1 MLTFDLPS
9 EQNSIYHAVRIHHII
24 RETEDTSTFILQ
36 PVQRNLDYL
45 PGQFLTF
52 VFRQNGVQYRRS
64 YSISSSQDAG
74 EPLAITV
81 KRVPNGIFSRALLD
95 QAEPGD
101 MLTVVGGAT
110 GFFTVE
116 EDLSQLRQIFF
127 LAAGGG
133 ITPVYPIIQRL
144 LHRYPEVQ
152 PVLIYSNRSH
162 SSTIFRE
169 KLHHLEKSGRIKIEW
184 LFSDSRDLR
193 RARLGK
199 TLLEELLSVHLTSPI
214 SKVRFYLCGPFDY
227 MRMATIVLQ
236 NAGATVTQIRREIF
250 APLPQPVK
258 EVPPDKSAHQ
268 VTIVTKEQHHTFI
281 SAYPDS
287 VLSAARKLGI
297 VLPYSCE
304 AGRCGSCVAQCV
316 SGKIWMR
323 YNEVLTD
330 NEIARGRVLV
340 CQSFPVGG
348 DVELTITES
357 L

>member
-1 MLTFDLPS
+1 MLPFDPPS
-9 EQNSIYHAVRIHHII
+9 AHNSIYHAVRIEQVV
-24 RETEDTSTFILQ
+24 RESKDASTFILQ
-36 PVQRNLDYL
+36 PVQKAIDYL

-52 VFRQNGVQYRRS
+52 VFGQNGVEYRRS
-64 YSISSSQDAG
+64 YSISSSQEAG
-74 EPLAITV
+74 EPMAVTI

-95 QAEPGD
+95 HAEAGD
-101 MLTVVGGAT
+101 ILTIVGGAT
-110 GFFTVE
+110 GFFTLE
-116 EDLSQLRQIFF
+116 QDLSHVEQIFF
-127 LAAGGG
+127 LAAGSG

-144 LHRYPEVQ
+144 LHRYPEVH
-152 PVLIYSNRSH
+152 PVLIYSNRAR
-162 SSTIFRE
+162 SSAIFRD
-169 KLHHLEKSGRIKIEW
+169 KLHQLEKDGRMKIEW

-199 TLLEELLSVHLTSPI
+199 TLLQELLSVHLRSPI
-214 SKVRFYLCGPFDY
+214 DKVRFYLCGPFDY

-236 NAGATVTQIRREIF
+236 NAGANAAQIHREIF
-250 APLPQPVK
+250 APLPQVVK
-258 EVPPDKSAHQ
+258 EVPPDKSVHQ
-268 VTIVTKEQHHTFI
+268 VTILTKDRHHTFT

-287 VLSAARKLGI
+287 ILSAAKKLGI

-316 SGKIWMR
+316 SGKVWMR

-348 DVELTITES
+348 DVELTMVES
-357 L
+357 S